1 MQRFNTNFDSVDY
14 GGVGC
19 FFLFL
24 IVIIIILSSNPLWWV
39 WWIWLFLLIPVGG
52 WGGGRVYYYKRVP
65 VKTVTT
71 YEPINEP
78 RSPKEG
84 SEPSGVSI
92 EMTELKF

>member
-1 MQRFNTNFDSVDY
+1 MQRFDSVDY

-19 FFLFL
+19 FFLFF

-39 WWIWLFLLIPVGG
+39 WWIWLFLLIPPLG

-71 YEPINEP
+71 YERMNGDP
-78 RSPKEG
+78 RSPQTGRDKPEG
-84 SEPSGVSI
+84 I